1 MLKKLRNITLKR
13 VALATM
19 LLFICFLFVLFPQ
32 NENEINLE
40 GKESIE
46 YTNNHTTHE
55 IFMVNKDNYV
65 ARTNVLLEEDD
76 TESKVRGILEYLI
89 IGGKK
94 ESSIPNGFRSIIPS
108 GTEIKS
114 IEIKEGLLKINFS
127 KEILEIDESLEEKML
142 ESIVYSLTSI
152 DGIKGILIYVEDELL
167 TVLPK
172 TNTNLP
178 SILTRDLGVNKVYD
192 IVNTKDITKTTVYY
206 IGKNNDDYY
215 YVPVTKINNNGK
227 DKVKIIID
235 ELSSGPICE
244 DNLMSFMNLNTELLN
259 YEIIENNMYLTFNDS
274 ILNNIEE
281 KSILEEVVYS
291 ISLSI
296 ADNYDV
302 KEVIFLIGDEE
313 ITKSVI
319 KTLE

>member
-1 MLKKLRNITLKR
+1 MLKNMTLRR

-32 NENEINLE
+32 NEDKIDLQ
-40 GKESIE
+40 GKEIIE
-46 YTNNHTTHE
+46 YTTNHSTHE

-65 ARTNVLLEEDD
+65 ARTDVLLDEEDI
-76 TESKVRGILEYLI
+76 ESKVRGLLEYLI

-114 IEIKEGLLKINFS
+114 VELKDKLLKINFS
-127 KEILEIDESLEEKML
+127 KELLEIDEALEEKML
-142 ESIVYSLTSI
+142 EAIVYSLTSI
-152 DGIKGILIYVEDELL
+152 DGIEGILIYVEDDLL

-172 TNTNLP
+172 TKTNLP
-178 SILTRDLGVNKVYD
+178 TILTRDIGINKVYD
-192 IVNTKDITKTTVYY
+192 LTDTKDITKTTIYY
-206 IGKNNDDYY
+206 VGKNNEDYY
-215 YVPVTKINNNGK
+215 YVPVTKINNNEN
-227 DKVKIIID
+227 DKVKVIID
-235 ELSSGPICE
+235 ELSSGPTYE
-244 DNLMSFMNLNTELLN
+244 DNLMSFMNLNAELLN
-259 YEIIENNMYLTFNDS
+259 YEIKEENMYLTFNDY
-274 ILNNIEE
+274 ILNNLEE
-281 KSILEEVVYS
+281 KSILEEVIYS

-296 ADNYDV
+296 LDNYDV
-302 KEVIFLIGDEE
+302 NEVIFMIGDEE

>member
-1 MLKKLRNITLKR
+1 MLKNITLRKI
-13 VALATM
+13 ALATM
-19 LLFICFLFVLFPQ
+19 LLFICFLFVLFPST
-32 NENEINLE
+32 EDTINLE

-46 YTNNHTTHE
+46 YTNYHTTHE

-65 ARTNVLLEEDD
+65 ARTNVLLEEDEI
-76 TESKVRGILEYLI
+76 ESKVRGILEYLV

-114 IEIKEGLLKINFS
+114 IEIKDKLLKIDFS

-152 DGIKGILIYVEDELL
+152 DEISGILIYVEGELL

-172 TNTNLP
+172 SKTVLP
-178 SILTRDLGVNKVYD
+178 SILTRDLGINKVYD
-192 IVNTKDITKTTVYY
+192 LTDTQNITKTTVYY
-206 IGKNNDDYY
+206 IGKNNDSYY
-215 YVPVTKINNNGK
+215 YVPVTKVDNSDK
-227 DKVKIIID
+227 DKVKVIID
-235 ELSSGPICE
+235 ELSSGPTYE
-244 DNLMSFMNLNTELLN
+244 DNLMSFMNSNTELLN
-259 YEIIENNMYLTFNDS
+259 YEIKENNMYLTFNNH
-274 ILNNIEE
+274 ILNNLEE
-281 KSILEEVVYS
+281 KSILEEVIYT

-296 ADNYDV
+296 ADNFDV
-302 KEVIFLIGDEE
+302 NEVVFLIGDEE
-313 ITKSVI
+313 ITKSVL